1 MTDKHTPA
9 DETSTPAS
17 STHDATSAENGAT
30 ALPPKPK
37 NNTGKYVAIGA
48 GVLVVALAAGIG
60 AKVLGGSSDDKLTH
74 LKVGT
79 TEASDPYWNQLV
91 KVGKDKYG
99 LDIEPV
105 NFSDYTQANP
115 ALSEG
120 QVDLNQF
127 QHLQFLAD
135 YNTKAKQNLTPIGAT
150 YIVPLALY
158 SKKHTS
164 VGQFPQGGKIAIPN
178 DPTNQ
183 ARALLL
189 LQSAGLLKL
198 KGGGTSLSTPAD
210 IDAGASKVTVTAVN
224 AEQTAAA
231 LPSVDGAIVNNNF
244 AADAKLDP
252 SKALF
257 KDDPHAASSKPYIN
271 VVVARA
277 ADKDNADYAKFV
289 KAYHDPSVEKLI
301 EERTKGTSVLVNNS
315 ASDVQGILAKLE
327 AQIKAKGSK

>member
-1 MTDKHTPA
+1 M
-9 DETSTPAS
+9 
-17 STHDATSAENGAT
+17 
-30 ALPPKPK
+30 
-37 NNTGKYVAIGA
+37 
-48 GVLVVALAAGIG
+48 
-60 AKVLGGSSDDKLTH
+60 
-74 LKVGT
+74 
-79 TEASDPYWNQLV
+79 
-91 KVGKDKYG
+91 
-99 LDIEPV
+99 
-105 NFSDYTQANP
+105 
-115 ALSEG
+115 
-120 QVDLNQF
+120 
-127 QHLQFLAD
+127 
-135 YNTKAKQNLTPIGAT
+135 
-150 YIVPLALY
+150 
-158 SKKHTS
+158 
-164 VGQFPQGGKIAIPN
+164 
-178 DPTNQ
+178 
-183 ARALLL
+183 LL

-315 ASDVQGILAKLE
+315 ASEVQGILANLE